1 MILKGNIEELFLIL
15 TVYIMKSETN
25 RLDKHD
31 SPTI

>member
-15 TVYIMKSETN
+15 IVYIMKFETN
-25 RLDKHD
+25 RLDKH